1 MILFFGILLLQ
12 WQAHKSRITN
22 EATTAVWLMPA
33 YNNTV
38 LFYKNKKTLNVFSSD
53 DMSRNNRL
61 VVEFQN
67 EFSINT
73 IAIEGQKRVIF

>member
-1 MILFFGILLLQ
+1 
-12 WQAHKSRITN
+12 
-22 EATTAVWLMPA
+22 MPA